1 VGNRFAAT
9 SLTASPTIRVLAA
22 LLLGLIA
29 GLVVRWHPAP
39 ALLSLVGI
47 VEPIGTLWVNAIRMT
62 VVPLVGSLLITGV
75 ASASE
80 LRTVRVIGFRA
91 LGAFAALL
99 LVCTLF
105 ALVVVPP
112 LFAGLH
118 IAPET
123 AALLRGTAAIQRPSI
138 PSFGDWLVSVV
149 PTNPIRAAAD
159 GAMLPLVVFTVAFG
173 LALLTIDPA
182 RRQVVLAFFHGIAD
196 AMLAIVRVLIAIAP
210 IGVFALMVPVGARA
224 GVGAA
229 GALGYYVVAMAAALL
244 ACTALLYAIAAFAG
258 GISPVRF
265 ARGVFP
271 AQAVAIASS
280 SSLASLPAMVDGAD
294 RRLGLPCE
302 VTGIVLPLA
311 VSTFKAAN
319 PIAWFVAA
327 IFLGRLYG
335 VPVGIGQLLVIA
347 PTAVLT
353 SFSTPGVPHGW
364 LFVISPL
371 LAAMGIPA
379 EGVGLLI
386 AVDAVPDIIATMLNV
401 TADVAAAG
409 IVSRFSAPSAA
420 AVVY

>member
-1 VGNRFAAT
+1 
-9 SLTASPTIRVLAA
+9 
-22 LLLGLIA
+22 
-29 GLVVRWHPAP
+29 
-39 ALLSLVGI
+39 
-47 VEPIGTLWVNAIRMT
+47 
-62 VVPLVGSLLITGV
+62 
-75 ASASE
+75 
-80 LRTVRVIGFRA
+80 
-91 LGAFAALL
+91 
-99 LVCTLF
+99 
-105 ALVVVPP
+105 
-112 LFAGLH
+112 
-118 IAPET
+118 
-123 AALLRGTAAIQRPSI
+123 
-138 PSFGDWLVSVV
+138 
-149 PTNPIRAAAD
+149 
-159 GAMLPLVVFTVAFG
+159 MLPLVVFTVAFG

>member
-1 VGNRFAAT
+1 MQ
-9 SLTASPTIRVLAA
+9 VLGA

-29 GLVVRWHPAP
+29 GVAVRWHPSSP
-39 ALLSLVGI
+39 LLGIVNI

-80 LRTVRVIGFRA
+80 LRTVRVIGLRA
-91 LGAFAALL
+91 FGAFAGLL
-99 LVCTLF
+99 LLCTLVG
-105 ALVVVPP
+105 LVIVPP
-112 LFAGLH
+112 LLAGLQ

-123 AALLRGTAAIQRPSI
+123 AAMLRGTASVQRPSI
-138 PSFGDWLVSVV
+138 PTFGDWLVTLV

-159 GAMLPLVVFTVAFG
+159 GAMLPLVVFTLAFG
-173 LALLTIDPA
+173 VGLVTIDPA
-182 RRQVVLAFFHGIAD
+182 RRHVVLMFFHGVAD

-210 IGVFALMVPVGARA
+210 VGVFALMVPLGARA

-229 GALGYYVVAMAAALL
+229 GALGYYVIAMAAALL
-244 ACTALLYAIAAFAG
+244 AFIALLYPVTAFAA

-271 AQAVAIASS
+271 AQAVALASS

-294 RRLGLPCE
+294 RRLGLPSD

-327 IFLGRLYG
+327 MFLGRLYG
-335 VPVGIGQLLVIA
+335 VPVGVGQLLVIA

-379 EGVGLLI
+379 EGIGLLI
-386 AVDAVPDIIATMLNV
+386 AVDAIPDIIATVLNV
-401 TADVAAAG
+401 TADLAAAG
-409 IVSRFSAPSAA
+409 IVSRFSPPVPAA
-420 AVVY
+420 AVY

>member
-1 VGNRFAAT
+1 M
-9 SLTASPTIRVLAA
+9 TASPTIRVLVA
-22 LLLGLIA
+22 LLFGLIA

-39 ALLSLVGI
+39 ALLGMVNI

-80 LRTVRVIGFRA
+80 LRTVREIGFRA
-91 LGAFAALL
+91 FGAFAALL
-99 LVCTLF
+99 ILCTLVGL
-105 ALVVVPP
+105 AVVPP

-123 AALLRGTAAIQRPSI
+123 AALLRGTASVQHPSL

-173 LALLTIDPA
+173 LALLTIDAA
-182 RRQVVLAFFHGIAD
+182 RRHIVLAFFHGIAD

-229 GALGYYVVAMAAALL
+229 GALGYYVVVMAAALL

-280 SSLASLPAMVDGAD
+280 SSLASLPAMVDGAE

-379 EGVGLLI
+379 EGIGLLI

-409 IVSRFSAPSAA
+409 IVSRFSASVPAA
-420 AVVY
+420 AVY

>member
-1 VGNRFAAT
+1 M
-9 SLTASPTIRVLAA
+9 TASSTVRVLAA

-29 GLVVRWHPAP
+29 GLGVRWHPSP
-39 ALLSLVGI
+39 ALLGAASVI
-47 VEPIGTLWVNAIRMT
+47 EPIGTLWVNAIRMT
-62 VVPLVGSLLITGV
+62 VVPLVGSLLITGI

-91 LGAFAALL
+91 LGTFAGLL
-99 LVCTLF
+99 LLCTVVG
-105 ALVVVPP
+105 LVIVPP

-123 AALLRGTAAIQRPSI
+123 AAMLRGTASVQRASI
-138 PSFGDWLVSVV
+138 PSFGDWLVSIV

-159 GAMLPLVVFTVAFG
+159 SAMLPLVFFTVAFG
-173 LALLTIDPA
+173 LGLLTIDPA
-182 RRQVVLAFFHGIAD
+182 RRHVVLTFFHGVAD

-210 IGVFALMVPVGARA
+210 IGVFALMVPLGARA

-229 GALGYYVVAMAAALL
+229 GALGYYVIAMAVALL
-244 ACTALLYAIAAFAG
+244 AFTALLYVVAAFAAR
-258 GISPVRF
+258 ISPVRF
-265 ARGVFP
+265 ARGVFS

-294 RRLGLPCE
+294 RRLCLPTD

-335 VPVGIGQLLVIA
+335 VPVGVGQLLLIA

-379 EGVGLLI
+379 EGIGLLI
-386 AVDAVPDIIATMLNV
+386 AVDAVPDIIATALNV
-401 TADVAAAG
+401 TADVVSAG
-409 IVSRFSAPSAA
+409 IVSRFSPSVPAA
-420 AVVY
+420 AVY